1 MSKIT
6 FNEKTYDLNENE
18 TVLECLL
25 RHGVDTPYSCQSGSC
40 QSCMMRATEG
50 TPPIEAQA
58 GIKPTLQ
65 QQNYFLACICK
76 PSSDLSLCAAGNE
89 ALPKQQAT
97 VIDKTPL
104 SAKIMRLR
112 LAPEQSLSF
121 QPGQFIN
128 LHRDDGLTRS
138 YSIASLTTEG
148 FLELHIELIENGRM
162 SSWIHN
168 ELEVGSSITIE
179 GAHGD
184 SFYLGG
190 RPEQPL
196 LLIGTGSGLS
206 PLWGIARAALQQG
219 HSGEI
224 HIYHGSREP
233 QKLYLMEELRQLA
246 TKHGNVRYTP
256 CLSSGEMKGV
266 HVGRA
271 ADTALSEHP
280 SLSGWRVFL
289 CGHPQMVNDTKRKA
303 FLAGA
308 NFQDILADPFTINTN

>member
-1 MSKIT
+1 
-6 FNEKTYDLNENE
+6 
-18 TVLECLL
+18 
-25 RHGVDTPYSCQSGSC
+25 
-40 QSCMMRATEG
+40 MRATEG
-50 TPPIEAQA
+50 TPPTESQA

-76 PSSDLSLCAAGNE
+76 PTQDLSACAAGNE
-89 ALPKQQAT
+89 ALPKQNAT
-97 VIDKTPL
+97 VVDKTPL

-112 LAPEQSLSF
+112 LTPEQGLSF

-128 LHRDDGLTRS
+128 LHRADGLTRS

-148 FLELHIELIENGRM
+148 YLELHIEQIENGRM
-162 SSWIHN
+162 SSWIHDT
-168 ELEVGSSITIE
+168 LQIGDDIVIE

-190 RPEQPL
+190 QPEQPL

-224 HIYHGSREP
+224 HIYHGSRDPE
-233 QKLYLMEELRQLA
+233 KLYLLDELRQLA
-246 TKHGNVRYTP
+246 EQHGNVHYTP
-256 CLSSGEMKGV
+256 CLSAGDMEGV
-266 HVGRA
+266 TSGRA
-271 ADTALSEHP
+271 AELALAQHP
-280 SLSGWRVFL
+280 SLKGWRVFL

-308 NFQDILADPFTINTN
+308 NFQDILADAFTLSEN